1 MIQNGAQRDVIDRVA
16 ALAQRAWAWLYARMA
31 PAARFGSPA
40 SMTMGASFGVLAFAG
55 ALASWPV
62 DGAPASA
69 ARAAQAPVSVAM
81 TPISAP
87 APVAALPPPPV
98 QMALDYTVAFFWPKT
113 PQTVA
118 EPVAIRE
125 GPADYARTIRSAR
138 PGERLRINGRVDD
151 APDGPWLRVRMED
164 GRDGYFAARTIDV
177 GAYRRPPASIV
188 AVDGVA
194 PPEGAPDTTTG
205 APLIVAGP
213 TSEPDGP
220 PSF

>member
-1 MIQNGAQRDVIDRVA
+1 MNAPMPPADIVDRLEHFA
-16 ALAQRAWAWLYARMA
+16 RRARAWLKAYVT
-31 PAARFGSPA
+31 PATRFGSPA
-40 SMTMGASFGVLAFAG
+40 SMALSAGIGFATLAG
-55 ALASWPV
+55 ALVSWPV
-62 DGAPASA
+62 SDAPASV
-69 ARAAQAPVSVAM
+69 ARAASAPVGVVMTPVSSVA
-81 TPISAP
+81 PVGAP
-87 APVAALPPPPV
+87 PPPPV
-98 QMALDYTVAFFWPKT
+98 QIALDYDVVFFWPKT

-151 APDGPWLRVRMED
+151 APDGPWLRVRLED

-177 GAYRRPPASIV
+177 GAYRRPPASIPV
-188 AVDGVA
+188 VDGVP
-194 PPEGAPDTTTG
+194 PPEGAPDMTTG

>member
-1 MIQNGAQRDVIDRVA
+1 MIQSGPQGDIIDRVA
-16 ALAQRAWAWLYARMA
+16 ARVQRTRTWLHARMA

-40 SMTMGASFGVLAFAG
+40 NMSVGAVAGVAAFAG
-55 ALASWPV
+55 ALLSWPAAS
-62 DGAPASA
+62 APASV
-69 ARAAQAPVSVAM
+69 ARADFGPAVVDM

-87 APVAALPPPPV
+87 APVGAPPPPPL
-98 QMALDYTVAFFWPKT
+98 QLALDYDVAFFWPKT

-125 GPADYARTIRSAR
+125 GPAGYAKTIRSAR

-151 APDGPWLRVRMED
+151 APDGPWLRVRLED

-177 GAYRRPPASIV
+177 GSYRRPPA
-188 AVDGVA
+188 AAPAADDAAPLEGEPGVTA
-194 PPEGAPDTTTG
+194 G